1 MTTTTAGMSTAGQSF
16 CASRLCAII
25 VLTPGKNQ
33 SNANRPITPI
43 SSFSQ
48 VANGSMVLNSVL
60 GLVAVLYLENNAERS
75 DEK

>member
-1 MTTTTAGMSTAGQSF
+1 MTTTTAGMSTADQSF

-25 VLTPGKNQ
+25 VLT
-33 SNANRPITPI
+33 
-43 SSFSQ
+43 Q

-60 GLVAVLYLENNAERS
+60 GFVAVLYLENNAERS